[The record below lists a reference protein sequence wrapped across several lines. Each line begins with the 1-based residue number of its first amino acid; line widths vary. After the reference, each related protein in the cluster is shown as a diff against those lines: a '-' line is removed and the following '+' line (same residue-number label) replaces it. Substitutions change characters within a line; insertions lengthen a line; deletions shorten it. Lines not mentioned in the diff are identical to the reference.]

1 MNRGFHPANRPRKLR
16 LLFQP
21 SFNFNRQAKY
31 NCRAKGVIDMPTM
44 TAENVLRLIDQLP
57 LAEQA
62 KLDQLMEQRT
72 AAQSQQKP
80 KNGMSPDH
88 QPTGSPAQPLQP
100 VPMPDGTRERQWLAD
115 HKREYANQWVALDG
129 DRLIAASPNHDEVWA
144 AAEADGAYLP
154 LITFIEDPD
163 HITHILWP

>member
-1 MNRGFHPANRPRKLR
+1 MA
-16 LLFQP
+16 
-21 SFNFNRQAKY
+21 
-31 NCRAKGVIDMPTM
+31 TM

-57 LAEQA
+57 LAEQT
-62 KLDQLMEQRT
+62 KLDRLLEQR
-72 AAQSQQKP
+72 AAGHLQQ
-80 KNGMSPDH
+80 N
-88 QPTGSPAQPLQP
+88 PTNEISPAHRPNGGSARRSKP
-100 VPMPDGTRERQWLAD
+100 IPMPDGTRERQWLAA

-129 DRLIAASPNHDEVWA
+129 DRLIAAGPNHDKVWG

>member
-1 MNRGFHPANRPRKLR
+1 
-16 LLFQP
+16 
-21 SFNFNRQAKY
+21 
-31 NCRAKGVIDMPTM
+31 MPTI
-44 TAENVLRLIDQLP
+44 TAESVLKQIDLLP

-62 KLDQLMEQRT
+62 RLNQLMKQR
-72 AAQSQQKP
+72 AAARSQQELKNEEPPASEPNGTPSQLRKP
-80 KNGMSPDH
+80 I
-88 QPTGSPAQPLQP
+88 
-100 VPMPDGTRERQWLAD
+100 PMPDGASERQWLAA

-163 HITHILWP
+163 HITHILWT